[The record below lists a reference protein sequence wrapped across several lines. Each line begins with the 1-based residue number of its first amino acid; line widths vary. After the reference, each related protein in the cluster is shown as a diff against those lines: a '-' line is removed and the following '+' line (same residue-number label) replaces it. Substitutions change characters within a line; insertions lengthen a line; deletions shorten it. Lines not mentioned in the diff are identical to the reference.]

1 MPVPDPGAGRVFIF
15 LITLFLFLS
24 IAVGGGCLIAYTI
37 LPYPPVW
44 LSYLG
49 IFFVCLPWSFWIL
62 TFAYRIVSR
71 TFGFRMV
78 IGSGGNNNNATGE
91 SNARDIDPP
100 EQSLEAQDDDAE
112 AIAHPQGQVEG
123 NQSKKRMSTSSNS
136 TVDSHERLTLGGFF
150 NLTYEPRY
158 RMLAYANGSLYND
171 EIDKLK
177 RRLDFEGHEIL
188 RFTREQLLQLKD
200 AVEVSEAILKLN
212 QEISSD
218 LFGEDQS
225 WSRSESQP
233 AVQVQ
238 NRYSETDDNRD
249 WHSRAPIPS
258 PIWSSSC
265 FALTKAEVPWS
276 ARRGTLSE
284 KDQVLKT
291 VKGILNKM
299 TPEKYD
305 LLKGQLIDSGI
316 TSADILKELL
326 GHDNEAFP
334 AEEDVEALSQLFI
347 TIGKQLDES
356 PKSRGI
362 NDTYFVRL
370 KELTMHPKLAPR
382 LRFMVGNVI
391 DLRANNWVPRREEV
405 GFNIRSGCV
414 LYGSMLDDIGID
426 LPKALNNF
434 GEILGSLVMA
444 NASDFVMVKEVL
456 MKMKDELFKKAVL
469 DSVVKSVSESL
480 LATQAA
486 EVEACRSLV

>member
-136 TVDSHERLTLGGFF
+136 TVDSHENSIMMEMLSSFLKTWEILLLEAVVEEVDSLPPRSTLSSFSDLTDVRDAPL
-150 NLTYEPRY
+150 LP
-158 RMLAYANGSLYND
+158 L
-171 EIDKLK
+171 

-299 TPEKYD
+299 IPEKYD

-316 TSADILKELL
+316 TSADILKLPSFPSEEAAGKEVTLL
-326 GHDNEAFP
+326 LNNCQEQFEGADKLK
-334 AEEDVEALSQLFI
+334 EE
-347 TIGKQLDES
+347 
-356 PKSRGI
+356 
-362 NDTYFVRL
+362 VRL
-370 KELTMHPKLAPR
+370 MTDPTRKRSAWT
-382 LRFMVGNVI
+382 
-391 DLRANNWVPRREEV
+391 RREWPSFEH
-405 GFNIRSGCV
+405 
-414 LYGSMLDDIGID
+414 
-426 LPKALNNF
+426 
-434 GEILGSLVMA
+434 
-444 NASDFVMVKEVL
+444 
-456 MKMKDELFKKAVL
+456 
-469 DSVVKSVSESL
+469 
-480 LATQAA
+480 
-486 EVEACRSLV
+486 